1 MVMSMY
7 DFLISKEQARQF
19 AYDCFDAIVR
29 DIKSMEE
36 NIDETQEADG
46 TDCQCA

>member
-1 MVMSMY
+1 MTVLMP
-7 DFLISKEQARQF
+7 
-19 AYDCFDAIVR
+19 IVR
-29 DIKSMEE
+29 DIKAMEE